1 MCFYHMTEWN
11 STVYSLNLDTNR
23 KQQTLIQIRIRIFPV
38 YPLSLKS
45 NTNKAFCGENFICG
59 RNLSVAL

>member
-1 MCFYHMTEWN
+1 MTERN

-23 KQQTLIQIRIRIFPV
+23 KQQTLIQIRIRILIFPV